1 MNAYRRSQLSVAVSA
16 ALVLSALPL
25 AAHSQEAQSSEAKTL
40 DRVEVT
46 GSRIKKAEL
55 EGLSPVQVIS
65 RADLDRSGLTSIG
78 DVLQQI
84 TASGSGLNTKFNSSG
99 NFGFP
104 PDGGGVGAGSTT
116 VDLRHLGAK
125 RVLVLVDGLRWV
137 SESSASGVSTATDLN
152 TIPMAIVDHI
162 EVLEDGASSLY
173 GSDAIAGVVNIITKK
188 DMDGAQINVG
198 YGAFDGTDGDTT
210 NYDLSWGGS
219 TDKARFMMAASYSK
233 TKAISSA
240 STEQSR
246 FPVPGTGLRFGSSG
260 TPNGRFIFINPT
272 PNSACPL
279 SDHDENPATPD
290 VAFCNITTPNGSSFP
305 NGPNFPGDFIG
316 FRTANRFNFAEFN
329 LLLTPSERKSVFTSV
344 DYDIS
349 ERVRWKTKFLYNNR
363 QSTNQAAPEPI
374 FLGSDAGTGNP
385 LADNIVISASNP
397 FNPFGIDLDSNNGP
411 NDPGHLTLLGRRPL
425 EGGPRIFKQDVDT
438 WYFSTGLEGDFDFA
452 DRVLY
457 WDVNAVRSENK
468 ADQTTFGSYNLAHI
482 NQALGPIANCTGSC
496 VPLNLFGGPGTLTP
510 EMLRFIGANLTDKSE
525 NNLTLWSANL
535 SGDLF
540 ELPAGALSFAAGY
553 EYRKTNGSFQPDA
566 LIVAGESNG
575 VPSLPTRGTIEVNEF
590 FGELNIPLLAD
601 VAFAKRLDLN
611 VATRYSDYDTSGGT
625 TNNKVGLRWQVSD
638 EFLIR
643 GTFAEGLRA
652 PSVGELFGSASRFDA
667 VIEDPCLSMDGA
679 PATGNPA
686 NCAALGVPGGAQQAN
701 SQISITTGG
710 NPELNP
716 ETSDSYSAGFV
727 WSPTFASNTWWSER
741 VDYEV
746 TWYRHELSGA
756 IQAIDAQTQLDLC
769 VETLDPAF
777 CDGIT
782 RSNTGGI
789 NGFNN
794 RLVNLG
800 EITTEGY
807 DFKFNWLLPEMSFGQ
822 FGVNWSTTY
831 VDSFKSVGANGA
843 VQPRKVGV
851 EVNDS
856 AIPEWT
862 SNLVTSW
869 RKGAF
874 DASWTMRY
882 ISDLTED
889 CGRASDPAIGVCSDS
904 FVADTDDNGDPIF
917 AGTNHLGAVVY
928 HDFQAS
934 WNANYLGGLKV
945 SVGVNNVFDKQ
956 APNCLSCSLNGFDAS
971 TYDLA
976 GQYVYGRLQLNF

>member
-1 MNAYRRSQLSVAVSA
+1 MNLFRRSRLSAAVSS
-16 ALVLSALPL
+16 ALLLGALPL
-25 AAHSQEAQSSEAKTL
+25 VALAQETSQDNAKTL

-55 EGLSPVQVIS
+55 EGLSPVQIIT
-65 RADLDRSGLTSIG
+65 RADIDRAGLTSIG

-188 DMDGAQINVG
+188 NFEGAQIDASW
-198 YGAFDGTDGDTT
+198 GAFDGKDGETKT
-210 NYDLSWGGS
+210 ADLTWGAQ
-219 TDKARFMMAASYSK
+219 TDKARFMLAASYNKSD
-233 TKAISSA
+233 AISSN

-246 FPVPGTGLRFGSSG
+246 FPVPGTGLNFGSSA
-260 TPNGRFIFINPT
+260 TPNGRFIFVDPR
-272 PNSACPL
+272 CPL
-279 SDHDENPATPD
+279 TDIDDDPSTPP
-290 VAFCNITTPNGSSFP
+290 VTFCSITTPNGSSFP
-305 NGPNFPGDFIG
+305 NGPVFTGGNDDDFIP
-316 FRTANRFNFAEFN
+316 FVTPDNRFNFAEFN

-374 FLGSDAGTGNP
+374 FLGPDAGTGNP
-385 LADNIVISASNP
+385 LADNITISASNP
-397 FNPFGIDLDSNNGP
+397 FNPFGVDLGP
-411 NDPGHLTLLGRRPL
+411 DNLILVGRRPI

-438 WYFSTGLEGDFDFA
+438 WYFSTGLEGDFDIG
-452 DRVLY
+452 DRVFY

-468 ADQTTFGSYNLAHI
+468 ADQTTFGSYNIAHI
-482 NQALGPIANCTGSC
+482 AQGLGPVANCTGSC
-496 VPLNLFGGPGTLTP
+496 VPLNIFGGPGTLTP

-540 ELPAGALSFAAGY
+540 ELPAGAVSFAAGY
-553 EYRKTNGSFQPDA
+553 EYRKNNGSFQPDA

-667 VIEDPCLSMDGA
+667 TLTDPCLISVSGR
-679 PATGNPA
+679 PPTGNAA
-686 NCAALGVPGGAQQAN
+686 NCAALGVPAGAAQAGT
-701 SQISITTGG
+701 QISVTTGG
-710 NPELNP
+710 NTELNP

-727 WSPTFASNTWWSER
+727 WSPGFASNTWWSER

-746 TWYRHELSGA
+746 TWYRHELTGA
-756 IQAIDAQTQLDLC
+756 IQANDAQTQLNLC
-769 VETLDPAF
+769 VATLDPQF

-782 RSNTGGI
+782 RANTGGI
-789 NGFNN
+789 NGFTNK
-794 RLVNLG
+794 LINLG
-800 EITTEGY
+800 SITTEGY
-807 DFKFNWLLPEMSFGQ
+807 DFKFNWLLPDTSFGQ

-831 VDSFKSVGANGA
+831 VDSFKSVGTGGA

-856 AIPEWT
+856 AIPEIT
-862 SNLVTSW
+862 SNLALTW
-869 RKGAF
+869 HKDAF
-874 DASWTMRY
+874 SASWVMRY
-882 ISDLTED
+882 IDDLTED
-889 CGRASDPAIGVCSDS
+889 CEDAADPDFGVCSDS
-904 FVADTDDNGDPIF
+904 FVARLDDKGRPVF
-917 AGTNHLGAVVY
+917 AGTNHLGSVVY

-934 WNANYLGGLKV
+934 WNADYLGGFKV

-971 TYDLA
+971 TYDLV
-976 GQYVYGRLQLNF
+976 GQYVYGRVQLNF

>member
-1 MNAYRRSQLSVAVSA
+1 MNPIRRSRLSA
-16 ALVLSALPL
+16 AVTTALLLGVVPL
-25 AAHSQEAQSSEAKTL
+25 AAFGQEASQENAKTL

-55 EGLSPVQVIS
+55 EGLSPVQMIT
-65 RADLDRSGLTSIG
+65 RADIDRSGLTSIG

-152 TIPMAIVDHI
+152 TIPMSIVDHI

-188 DMDGAQINVG
+188 NFEGAQIDASW
-198 YGAFDGTDGDTT
+198 GAYDGKDGDTKT
-210 NYDLSWGGS
+210 ANLTWGAQ
-219 TDKARFMMAASYSK
+219 TDKARFMLAASY
-233 TKAISSA
+233 TKSDAISSN

-246 FPVPGTGLRFGSSG
+246 FPVPGTGLTFASSA
-260 TPNGRFIFINPT
+260 TPNGRFIFIDPR
-272 PNSACPL
+272 CPL
-279 SDHDENPATPD
+279 TDLDDDGVPETN
-290 VAFCNITTPNGSSFP
+290 FCNITTPNGQSFP
-305 NGPNFPGDFIG
+305 NGPLFTGGNDDDFIG
-316 FRTANRFNFAEFN
+316 FSTANRFNFSAFN
-329 LLLTPSERKSVFTSV
+329 LLLTPSERKSVFTNI

-374 FLGSDAGTGNP
+374 FLGPDAGTGNP
-385 LADNIVISASNP
+385 LADNITISADNP
-397 FNPFGIDLDSNNGP
+397 FNPFGVNLGP
-411 NDPGHLTLLGRRPL
+411 DNLILLGRRPI

-438 WYFSTGLEGDFDFA
+438 WYFSTGLEGDFDVG
-452 DRVLY
+452 DRVFY

-482 NQALGPIANCTGSC
+482 NQGLGPIANCTGSC

-510 EMLRFIGANLTDKSE
+510 EMLRFIGADLTDKSE

-540 ELPAGALSFAAGY
+540 NLPAGAVSFAAGY
-553 EYRKTNGSFQPDA
+553 EYRKNNGSFQPDA

-575 VPSLPTRGTIEVNEF
+575 VPALPTRGTIEVNEF
-590 FGELNIPLLAD
+590 YGELNIPLLEGI
-601 VAFAKRLDLN
+601 AFAKRLELN
-611 VATRYSDYDTSGGT
+611 LATRYSDYDTSGGT

-638 EFLIR
+638 ELLIR

-652 PSVGELFGSASRFDA
+652 ASVGELFGSASRFDA
-667 VIEDPCLSMDGA
+667 TLDDPCLIGLDGSPPEGSA
-679 PATGNPA
+679 A
-686 NCAALGVPGGAQQAN
+686 NCAALGVPAGAAQAN
-701 SQISITTGG
+701 SQISVTTGG

-727 WSPTFASNTWWSER
+727 WSPGFATNTWWSER

-769 VETLDPAF
+769 VNTLNPEF
-777 CDGIT
+777 CNGIT
-782 RSNTGGI
+782 RASTGGI
-789 NGFNN
+789 NGFAN

-800 EITTEGY
+800 QITTEGW
-807 DFKFNWLLPEMSFGQ
+807 DFKFNWLLPEKSFGQ
-822 FGVNWSTTY
+822 FGLNWSTTY
-831 VDSFKSVGANGA
+831 VDTYKAVGANGA

-862 SNLVTSW
+862 SNLATTW
-869 RKGAF
+869 HKDAF
-874 DASWTMRY
+874 SASWVMRY

-889 CGRASDPAIGVCSDS
+889 CGDAASFDVCSNQ
-904 FVADTDDNGDPIF
+904 AD
-917 AGTNHLGAVVY
+917 ATNHLGSVVY

-934 WNANYLGGLKV
+934 WNADYLGGFKV
-945 SVGVNNVFDKQ
+945 SVGVNNVFDKK

-976 GQYVYGRLQLNF
+976 GQYVYGRVQVNF

>member
-1 MNAYRRSQLSVAVSA
+1 MNLFRRSRLSAAVSS
-16 ALVLSALPL
+16 ALLLGALPL
-25 AAHSQEAQSSEAKTL
+25 VALAQEAPQDNAKTL

-55 EGLSPVQVIS
+55 EGLSPVQVIT
-65 RADLDRSGLTSIG
+65 RADIDRAGLTSIG

-188 DMDGAQINVG
+188 NFEGAQVNVG
-198 YGAFDGTDGDTT
+198 WGAFDGTDGENKTA
-210 NYDLSWGGS
+210 DLTWGGQ
-219 TDKARFMMAASYSK
+219 TDKARFLLSASYNK
-233 TKAISSA
+233 TDAISSA
-240 STEQSR
+240 TTEQSR
-246 FPVPGTGLRFGSSG
+246 FPTPGTGLTFGSSG
-260 TPNGRFIFINPT
+260 TPNGRFVFFDPRCT
-272 PNSACPL
+272 
-279 SDHDENPATPD
+279 DG
-290 VAFCNITTPNGSSFP
+290 FCNLTTPNGQSFP
-305 NGPNFPGDFIG
+305 NGPNFPSDFIN
-316 FRTANRFNFAEFN
+316 FTTANRFNFSEFN

-374 FLGSDAGTGNP
+374 FLGPDAGTGNP
-385 LADNIVISASNP
+385 LADGITISADNP
-397 FNPFGIDLDSNNGP
+397 FNPFGVDLGP
-411 NDPGHLTLLGRRPL
+411 DNLVFVGRRPI

-438 WYFSTGLEGDFDFA
+438 WYFSTGLEGDFDVG
-452 DRVLY
+452 DRVFY

-468 ADQTTFGSYNLAHI
+468 ADQTTFGSYNIAHI
-482 NQALGPIANCTGSC
+482 AQALGPVANCTGSC
-496 VPLNLFGGPGTLTP
+496 VPLDIFGGPGTLTP

-553 EYRKTNGSFQPDA
+553 EYRKNNGSFQPDA

-638 EFLIR
+638 ELLIR

-652 PSVGELFGSASRFDA
+652 ASVGELFGSASRFDA
-667 VIEDPCLSMDGA
+667 VIEDPCLGMDGEA
-679 PATGNPA
+679 ATGNAA

-710 NPELNP
+710 NSELNP
-716 ETSDSYSAGFV
+716 ESSDSYSAGFI
-727 WSPTFASNTWWSER
+727 WSPGFASNTWWSER

-756 IQAIDAQTQLDLC
+756 IQANDAQTQLNLC
-769 VETLDPAF
+769 VATLDPAF
-777 CDGIT
+777 CNGIT
-782 RSNTGGI
+782 RSSTGAI
-789 NGFNN
+789 NGFTNK
-794 RLVNLG
+794 LINLG
-800 EITTEGY
+800 SIITEGY
-807 DFKFNWLLPEMSFGQ
+807 DFKFNWLLPDASFGQ

-831 VDSFKSVGANGA
+831 VDSFKALGTGGS

-862 SNLVTSW
+862 SNLVTTW
-869 RKGAF
+869 HKGAF

-882 ISDLTED
+882 ISDLTEN
-889 CGRASDPAIGVCSDS
+889 CGRASNPAIGVCSDS
-904 FVADTDDNGDPIF
+904 FQSGTDKNGDPIF

-934 WNANYLGGLKV
+934 WNADYLGGFKV
-945 SVGVNNVFDKQ
+945 SVGINNVFDKK

-976 GQYVYGRLQLNF
+976 GQYVYGRVQLNF

>member
-1 MNAYRRSQLSVAVSA
+1 MTLFRRSRLSAAVSS
-16 ALVLSALPL
+16 ALLLGALPL
-25 AAHSQEAQSSEAKTL
+25 TAFAQEASQDNAKTL

-55 EGLSPVQVIS
+55 EGLSPVQVIT
-65 RADLDRSGLTSIG
+65 RADIDRAGLTSIG

-188 DMDGAQINVG
+188 NFEGAQVNAG
-198 YGAFDGTDGDTT
+198 WGAFDGTDGENKTA
-210 NYDLSWGGS
+210 DLTWGGQ
-219 TDKARFMMAASYSK
+219 TDKARFLLSASYNK
-233 TKAISSA
+233 TDAISSA
-240 STEQSR
+240 STLQSR
-246 FPVPGTGLRFGSSG
+246 FPVPGTGLTFASSA
-260 TPNGRFIFINPT
+260 TPQGRFIFIDPR
-272 PNSACPL
+272 CPL
-279 SDHDENPATPD
+279 TDLDDDGVPETN
-290 VAFCNITTPNGSSFP
+290 FCNITTPNGQSFP
-305 NGPNFPGDFIG
+305 NGPVFTGGNDDDFIG
-316 FRTANRFNFAEFN
+316 FSTASRFNFSEFN

-344 DYDIS
+344 DYDVS

-374 FLGSDAGTGNP
+374 FLGPDAGTGNP
-385 LADNIVISASNP
+385 LADNITISADNP
-397 FNPFGIDLDSNNGP
+397 FNPFGVDLGP
-411 NDPGHLTLLGRRPL
+411 DNLILVGRRPI

-438 WYFSTGLEGDFDFA
+438 WYFSTGLEGDFDVG
-452 DRVLY
+452 DRVFY

-482 NQALGPIANCTGSC
+482 NQALGPVANCTGSC
-496 VPLNLFGGPGTLTP
+496 VPLNIFGGPGTLTP
-510 EMLRFIGANLTDKSE
+510 EMLRFIGADLTDKSE

-540 ELPAGALSFAAGY
+540 DLPAGAVSFAAGY
-553 EYRKTNGSFQPDA
+553 EYRKNNGSFQPDA

-667 VIEDPCLSMDGA
+667 TLDDPCLIGLDGSPPEGSA
-679 PATGNPA
+679 A
-686 NCAALGVPGGAQQAN
+686 NCAALGVPAGAAQAN
-701 SQISITTGG
+701 SQISVTTGG

-727 WSPTFASNTWWSER
+727 WSPGFASNTWWSER

-769 VETLDPAF
+769 VETLDPEF
-777 CDGIT
+777 CNGIT
-782 RSNTGGI
+782 RASTGGI
-789 NGFNN
+789 NGFSN

-800 EITTEGY
+800 QITTEGW
-807 DFKFNWLLPEMSFGQ
+807 DFKFNWLLPEKSFGQ

-831 VDSFKSVGANGA
+831 VDTFKSVGANGA

-856 AIPEWT
+856 AIPEIT
-862 SNLVTSW
+862 SNLATTW
-869 RKGAF
+869 HKGAF
-874 DASWTMRY
+874 DASWVMRY
-882 ISDLTED
+882 IDDLTED
-889 CGRASDPAIGVCSDS
+889 CGDAASFDVCSNQ
-904 FVADTDDNGDPIF
+904 AN
-917 AGTNHLGAVVY
+917 ATNHLGSVVY

-934 WNANYLGGLKV
+934 WNADYLGGFKV
-945 SVGVNNVFDKQ
+945 TVGVNNVFDKQ

-976 GQYVYGRLQLNF
+976 GQYVYGRVQLNF